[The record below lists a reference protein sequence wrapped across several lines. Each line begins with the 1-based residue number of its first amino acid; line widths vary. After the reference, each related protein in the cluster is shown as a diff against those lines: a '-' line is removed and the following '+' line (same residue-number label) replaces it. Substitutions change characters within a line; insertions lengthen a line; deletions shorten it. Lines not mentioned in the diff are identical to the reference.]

1 MNTGQKKIKNKITVI
16 IIIIYNAINIKKK
29 TVRSV
34 VISLVCVCV
43 CVFCLLKIN
52 TGERRMVGYIQK
64 VYMCARVGNEPS
76 LN

>member
-43 CVFCLLKIN
+43 CVLSLEDKYR
-52 TGERRMVGYIQK
+52 GEENGRLHPKGLYVCTCR
-64 VYMCARVGNEPS
+64 E
-76 LN
+76 